1 MSNLAALKEL
11 FAKLSDEERAALAGE
26 LGPVNV
32 IAPVKPEVTAY
43 SAQDAGGKI
52 TSIRFTVKSGNSRR
66 PPVNVAPVTAFSIL
80 AYADEAAIECA
91 DIATQFPVGKLVEGN
106 ASWEAAFTEL
116 AEVLAAPLAAWR
128 EKFAPKKATKPAT
141 K

>member
-26 LGPVNV
+26 LGPVSA
-32 IAPVKPEVTAY
+32 ITPVKPEVEAY
-43 SAQDAGGKI
+43 SSQDAGGKI
-52 TSIRFTVKSGNSRR
+52 TSIKINVKAGNSRR
-66 PPVNVAPVTAFSIL
+66 PPLYVAPLTVFGIL
-80 AYADEAAIECA
+80 AYGDEVAIECA
-91 DIATQFPVGKLVEGN
+91 DASTQFPVGKLVEGN

-128 EKFAPKKATKPAT
+128 EKFAVKAKKPAT